1 MLLIICLLL
10 KGAIAPFFLH
20 FKTRCAMKFFLQYDY
35 SEILKELLFDVFDML
50 QPKIA
55 YGKYIQ
61 VVRKKDTTGTYKA
74 IIDYYLLDED
84 IQEDLK
90 DNPEGFEL
98 YQQDKDSLQTMLVDD
113 VIKEMQEFIKGKEI
127 DINI

>member
-1 MLLIICLLL
+1 
-10 KGAIAPFFLH
+10 
-20 FKTRCAMKFFLQYDY
+20 MKFFLQYDY

-90 DNPEGFEL
+90 DNPEDFEL

>member
-90 DNPEGFEL
+90 DNPEGL
-98 YQQDKDSLQTMLVDD
+98 SYINKIKIVYKLCLLMMLLKKCKSL
-113 VIKEMQEFIKGKEI
+113 
-127 DINI
+127 

>member
-1 MLLIICLLL
+1 
-10 KGAIAPFFLH
+10 
-20 FKTRCAMKFFLQYDY
+20 MKFFLQYDY
-35 SEILKELLFDVFDML
+35 SELLKELLFDVFDVL

-55 YGKYIQ
+55 YGKHIQ

-84 IQEDLK
+84 VQEDLK
-90 DNPEGFEL
+90 NNPEGFEL
-98 YQQDKDSLQTMLVDD
+98 YQQDKDSLQIMLVDD

>member
-1 MLLIICLLL
+1 
-10 KGAIAPFFLH
+10 
-20 FKTRCAMKFFLQYDY
+20 MKFFLQYDY
-35 SEILKELLFDVFDML
+35 SDLLKELLFDVFDML

-84 IQEDLK
+84 IQKDLK

-98 YQQDKDSLQTMLVDD
+98 YQQDKDSLQIMLVDD

>member
-1 MLLIICLLL
+1 MFVVE
-10 KGAIAPFFLH
+10 GAFAPFFYI
-20 FKTRCAMKFFLQYDY
+20 FKLRCAMKFFLQYDY
-35 SEILKELLFDVFDML
+35 SELLKELLFDVFDML

-61 VVRKKDTTGTYKA
+61 VVRKRDTTGTYKA

-98 YQQDKDSLQTMLVDD
+98 YQQDKDSWQTMLVDD